1 MTTNPPLSFPLATGR
16 LISDTS
22 EMDWSQYTYWI
33 DSNGPLV
40 VISEQQRLVA
50 YVANDPVSVL
60 VDVPEPSTLEYIL
73 WAFICIAAFDVF
85 IDVLR
90 YFVRRIKQ

>member
-33 DSNGPLV
+33 ESKGPLV
-40 VISEQQRLVA
+40 VISEQQKLVA
-50 YVANDPVSVL
+50 YVSQPDVL
-60 VDVPEPSTLEYIL
+60 VDVPEPNYVAFYVVLLMFIL
-73 WAFICIAAFDVF
+73 IAARLLKEF
-85 IDVLR
+85 
-90 YFVRRIKQ
+90 